1 MTEHQLAERL
11 GIKTPSPLQVITP
24 NWQGI
29 ENYQITVKR
38 DDLIH
43 PIISGNKWR
52 KLKYALLESLNS
64 GVQHIL
70 SFGGGYS
77 NHLHALGYCCHDLNI
92 EFTAIVR
99 GDYSQNPSPMLRD
112 LAKWQTKI
120 SYVDRKTYQQRT
132 NVDYLHGL
140 QQRYPNAVLIPE
152 GGSWLH
158 AIKGVA
164 EIINELPEQLDHIIA
179 PVASGGTLAGLI
191 SASEHY
197 NTHITGIAAL
207 KGKDYLEQLVSD
219 LLPHKR
225 NISGKWQINH
235 QHHFGG
241 YAKVTKELI
250 GFINTFKAE
259 TGILLDP
266 IYNGKMLF
274 GIYDLM
280 KKGYFKKNTSILA
293 IHTGGLQATSGMNQ
307 FLKKKGL
314 PLINI

>member
-1 MTEHQLAERL
+1 MTEQQLVKQL

-24 NWQGI
+24 NWQVI

-52 KLKYALLESLNS
+52 KLKYALLEAINS
-64 GVQHIL
+64 GAQHIL

-77 NHLHALGYCCHDLNI
+77 NHLHALGYCCHELKI

-99 GDYSQNPSPMLRD
+99 GDYSQNPSPMLLD

-140 QQRYPNAVLIPE
+140 QQRHPNAVLIPE
-152 GGSWLH
+152 GGSWRY

-164 EIINELPEQLDHIIA
+164 EIITELPEQFDNILA

-197 NTHITGIAAL
+197 NTHII
-207 KGKDYLEQLVSD
+207 K
-219 LLPHKR
+219 H
-225 NISGKWQINH
+225 QIN
-235 QHHFGG
+235 
-241 YAKVTKELI
+241 T
-250 GFINTFKAE
+250 
-259 TGILLDP
+259 
-266 IYNGKMLF
+266 
-274 GIYDLM
+274 
-280 KKGYFKKNTSILA
+280 
-293 IHTGGLQATSGMNQ
+293 
-307 FLKKKGL
+307 
-314 PLINI
+314 

>member
-191 SASEHY
+191 SASNHN
-197 NTHITGIAAL
+197 NTQITGIAAL

-241 YAKVTKELI
+241 YAKSNTELNQFCGDFYKQTLI
-250 GFINTFKAE
+250 
-259 TGILLDP
+259 P
-266 IYNGKMLF
+266 IEPVYSGKLF
-274 GIYDLM
+274 FALKQLIEQKSFAVDS
-280 KKGYFKKNTSILA
+280 KILA
-293 IHTGGLQATSGMNQ
+293 LHTGGLQGARSQ
-307 FLKKKGL
+307 
-314 PLINI
+314 